1 MTKIKKLTIALFV
14 LGSTLFL
21 GGCAVNKKKKCD
33 TCPKWDRYVL
43 PEGHVVLEIR

>member
-14 LGSTLFL
+14 LGSTIFL
-21 GGCAVNKKKKCD
+21 GGCTVNKKKKCD

-43 PEGHVVLEIR
+43 PVNAVVFDNR